1 MPKYLLTDIK
11 LTILW
16 SGKITD
22 DTGML
27 ALVDPIAYKGF
38 IDRDW
43 TYDQIVE
50 RFREAMTLKQL
61 LIWETGFEGIWRVRI
76 SDDDDRSG
84 EAAQGFRSITG
95 PIQTSGTLY
104 LVNYE
109 TLSMVAQFE
118 DERIDSPGKLRFCF
132 TVKPDIYNVTIVQM
146 FNPAAQ
152 TDDSPAVDPPAVDFN
167 IYLQSAS
174 QTEAVAAP
182 WNGIAWSRQ

>member
-1 MPKYLLTDIK
+1 MTLT
-11 LTILW
+11 LLW

-27 ALVDPIAYKGF
+27 ALVDPIAYQGF
-38 IDRDW
+38 INRNW

-76 SDDDDRSG
+76 SDDNDRSRQ
-84 EAAQGFRSITG
+84 ATQGFRSITG

-109 TLSMVAQFE
+109 TLSMVAQFD
-118 DERIDSPGKLRFCF
+118 DERIDSPDKLRFCL
-132 TVKPDIYNVTIVQM
+132 TVKPDIYQVTIVQM
-146 FNPAAQ
+146 FNPDAQ
-152 TDDSPAVDPPAVDFN
+152 TDDPPAVDPPAVDFN

-174 QTEAVAAP
+174 QTKAVADP